1 MYKGKN
7 ILAVVMARGGSKG
20 IKNKN
25 LKKIRSKSLVA
36 IAGQLLSKVKI
47 IDRSII
53 STDSVKIAKEAK
65 KNCLSFFFKRPQNLS
80 GDFVSDFKVMY
91 HSLKFMEKFDKKK
104 FDIVLM
110 IQPTSP
116 MRNKSII
123 LQCIKKVVKSK
134 VSLLLDCE

>member
-65 KNCLSFFFKRPQNLS
+65 KNFLSFF
-80 GDFVSDFKVMY
+80 
-91 HSLKFMEKFDKKK
+91 LKDHKIYQE
-104 FDIVLM
+104 I
-110 IQPTSP
+110 S
-116 MRNKSII
+116 
-123 LQCIKKVVKSK
+123 
-134 VSLLLDCE
+134 

>member
-1 MYKGKN
+1 
-7 ILAVVMARGGSKG
+7 
-20 IKNKN
+20 
-25 LKKIRSKSLVA
+25 
-36 IAGQLLSKVKI
+36 
-47 IDRSII
+47 
-53 STDSVKIAKEAK
+53 
-65 KNCLSFFFKRPQNLS
+65 
-80 GDFVSDFKVMY
+80 MY

-134 VSLLLDCE
+134 VALAGL

>member
-65 KNCLSFFFKRPQNLS
+65 KNFLRRFRK
-80 GDFVSDFKVMY
+80 
-91 HSLKFMEKFDKKK
+91 
-104 FDIVLM
+104 
-110 IQPTSP
+110 
-116 MRNKSII
+116 
-123 LQCIKKVVKSK
+123 
-134 VSLLLDCE
+134 

>member
-65 KNCLSFFFKRPQNLS
+65 KNF
-80 GDFVSDFKVMY
+80 
-91 HSLKFMEKFDKKK
+91 
-104 FDIVLM
+104 
-110 IQPTSP
+110 
-116 MRNKSII
+116 
-123 LQCIKKVVKSK
+123 
-134 VSLLLDCE
+134 